1 MTKNLV
7 GKKFGKLTVIEQHG
21 FTKPNKYGQRYAIW
35 YCKCDC
41 GNYVERTTDVLKRGK
56 SSCGC
61 AQRDNLKKMSLGN
74 TKHGLSKSRIYGIW
88 KNMINRCYRE
98 KDIHYQ
104 AYGARGIKVCDEWKN
119 DSSKFFE
126 WAFANGYR
134 DNLTIE
140 RIDNDKDY
148 CPENCT
154 WIPKE
159 QQPKNKRQNILIT
172 YKGKTMCASD
182 WAKETGINANAIRYR
197 FKHGWSADKIFS
209 TPTNHFRVRTEN
221 HSKITRKDNNNVY

>member
-1 MTKNLV
+1 MWL
-7 GKKFGKLTVIEQHG
+7 
-21 FTKPNKYGQRYAIW
+21 RS
-35 YCKCDC
+35 
-41 GNYVERTTDVLKRGK
+41 KR
-56 SSCGC
+56 
-61 AQRDNLKKMSLGN
+61 QLKKMSLGN

-172 YKGKTMCASD
+172 YKGKTMCTSD
-182 WAKETGINANAIRYR
+182 WAKEIGINANAIRYR
-197 FKHGWSADKIFS
+197 FKHGWGEDKIFS
-209 TPTNHFRVRTEN
+209 QPY
-221 HSKITRKDNNNVY
+221 SSGD